1 MGRCLN
7 YKEMRFSGFRKGPK
21 IAVTLVTNRGRTAML
36 TVCQEILSS
45 VEICVFTTLVFTQ
58 LGSLCADNIVGK
70 FKKES
75 HLKASHSPHKMITT
89 VF

>member
-45 VEICVFTTLVFTQ
+45 VDLRNLCFHHFGFHTTGLT
-58 LGSLCADNIVGK
+58 LR
-70 FKKES
+70 
-75 HLKASHSPHKMITT
+75 
-89 VF
+89 